1 MWWKMSKIQEMIIE
15 DQKNTIKR
23 LQQECKEQ
31 TDLIFAMLKY
41 IGKLE
46 NKNE

>member
-1 MWWKMSKIQEMIIE
+1 MSKLEKIIIE

-23 LQQECKEQ
+23 LQQECREQ
-31 TDLIFAMLKY
+31 TDLIFAMFKY